1 MRMKLAAAL
10 LGMGLL
16 GSVPV
21 FGHHSFAAEY
31 DRNKEFEVKG
41 TVTRVEWMNPHAYFY
56 VNVKDASTG
65 KVVNWAFEL
74 GNLSTLMRQGWRKTS
89 LKPGDVVTVQAYRAK
104 DGSNL
109 GNGRSVVL
117 ADGHKVFA
125 GSSAGESATGNYNN

>member
-1 MRMKLAAAL
+1 MKHRSLAV
-10 LGMGLL
+10 GLL
-16 GSVPV
+16 SCSLLSLPL

-31 DRNKEFEVKG
+31 DRNKQFEVKG
-41 TVTRVEWMNPHAYFY
+41 TVTKVEWMNPHAYFY
-56 VNVKDASTG
+56 LDVKDESSG

-74 GNLSTLMRQGWRKTS
+74 GNLSTLMRQGWRKDS

-117 ADGHKVFA
+117 ADGRKVFGA
-125 GSSAGESATGNYNN
+125 SSAGDVDRGN

>member
-1 MRMKLAAAL
+1 VKRISLAV
-10 LGMGLL
+10 GLL
-16 GSVPV
+16 SFSLFSLPL

-31 DRNKEFEVKG
+31 DRNKQFDVKG
-41 TVTRVEWMNPHAYFY
+41 TVTKVEWMNPHAYFY
-56 VNVKDASTG
+56 LDVKDESSG

-74 GNLSTLMRQGWRKTS
+74 GNLSTLMRQGWRKDS

-117 ADGHKVFA
+117 ADGRKVFGA
-125 GSSAGESATGNYNN
+125 SSAGDVDRGN

>member
-56 VNVKDASTG
+56 VDVKDASTG

-89 LKPGDVVTVQAYRAK
+89 LKLV
-104 DGSNL
+104 S
-109 GNGRSVVL
+109 
-117 ADGHKVFA
+117 
-125 GSSAGESATGNYNN
+125 